1 MDPSAPMAQRAPTGS
16 GGRPLRVAMAGLGV
30 GASQVIPTLEHLPEA
45 QLVAAA
51 DIRQQALDAFRARF
65 GGRTYTSVAELCRD
79 PEVDVVWV
87 ATPNNYHC
95 EHVVMAAE
103 QGKHV
108 VCEKPMALTVE
119 EAERMVDA
127 ADRNGVKLVCG
138 HTFSLHPSIQ
148 AMRRVIASG
157 ELGQLYAMNCW
168 LYTDWMLK
176 PRMPEEIDLRL
187 GGGVV
192 YRHAPHII
200 DTVRLLGGGMARSVR
215 AAVGQ
220 WLPER
225 PCPGNFS
232 AFIEFE
238 SGAVATIAYS
248 GYGYFDT
255 SELTWGAGSRLYTD
269 EERVRVRAALRAGS
283 MDVAGAKE
291 AMRFGSEEGAGAN
304 EVAGTGSPQQ
314 PNRSWFGIIVAS
326 CERGDVRQSLD
337 GIYIYGDQGRREIP
351 VHQRRRT
358 GETELR
364 ELYDAVYSGR
374 PISHDGRWGMATL
387 EVCLAIMQSAR
398 EHREIVLTHQC
409 PIAEPAEPPTA
420 PTGAGRAG

>member
-1 MDPSAPMAQRAPTGS
+1 MSIDTQAGAPQSAAAAAK
-16 GGRPLRVAMAGLGV
+16 PLRVAMAGLGV
-30 GASQVIPTLEHLPEA
+30 GASQVIPTLEKLPEA

-51 DIRQQALDAFRARF
+51 DIRQGALDSFRSRF
-65 GGRTYTSVAELCRD
+65 GGRTYTSVEELCND
-79 PEVDVVWV
+79 PDVDVIWV

-103 QGKHV
+103 HGKHV
-108 VCEKPMALTVE
+108 VCEKPMALSVE
-119 EAERMVDA
+119 EAERMVNA
-127 ADRNGVKLVCG
+127 AERNNVKMVCG

-148 AMRRVIASG
+148 AMKRVVASG
-157 ELGQLYAMNCW
+157 ELGRLYAINAW

-176 PRMPEEIDLRL
+176 PRMPEEVDLRL

-200 DTVRLLGGGMARSVR
+200 DTIRLLGGGMARSVR

-232 AFIEFE
+232 AFIDFDR
-238 SGAVATIAYS
+238 GPAATVAYS

-269 EERVRVRAALRAGS
+269 EERVRVRAALRANQ

-291 AMRFGSEEGAGAN
+291 AMRFGAEAGAGSK
-304 EVAGTGSPQQ
+304 EVAGTGSPTE
-314 PNRSWFGIIVAS
+314 PNRSWFGIVVAS

-337 GIYIYGDQGRREIP
+337 GIYVYGDQGRREIP
-351 VHQRRRT
+351 VQQRRMT
-358 GETELR
+358 GQTELR
-364 ELYDAVYSGR
+364 ELYEAVHHGT

-398 EHREIVLTHQC
+398 ERREIILTHQC
-409 PIAEPAEPPTA
+409 PLNEPAAAAAAE
-420 PTGAGRAG
+420 